1 MTDFEDQ
8 TGAAVTRGTVTRD
21 EVARGAG
28 LAGLSRAGA
37 FIEALAQPLYI
48 WMFGLAAYGIY
59 VVLWGVINLLTNILD
74 LSMTSALQR
83 IVPTRAREQQ
93 VHGALK
99 LALLITIIP
108 SLIVASLVAL
118 NADQIATFFSA
129 APQDQSRLPGA
140 ITLFVWALPLW
151 TFIEV
156 ATSAARA
163 RRAFGPEIRI
173 RILWEQLARL
183 LFALGF
189 FFLGFGSEGLMLAHL
204 CSILIVALLCLPLL
218 ARYYD
223 LKLLVRAPLNWPQ
236 ARELVGSGVALL
248 PANLARR
255 MLIDAPPLAINV
267 MLPGSA
273 GASAAGLFEV
283 GRKLSTVPYIVRQSF
298 QYVLAPLS
306 SAQAHADRRQ
316 IAPLYHFASR
326 VSTALVVPLAGLM
339 IFTGPDVLS
348 VYREEAQAALPI
360 LAILSVA
367 RALEAIVGPAGT
379 IVEMIGHRALPLLN
393 SIIAVIAWIALALW
407 LTPTQGAFGMA
418 IAVSA
423 AIILSTYAAA
433 LELGISDRLWPF
445 DRKLLQALA
454 IASVGIGAMAL
465 VEYLTGGPIRFASNM
480 AIWAITSWFTL
491 RYGLTREDRLAFG
504 RLSRQLR
511 LV

>member
-1 MTDFEDQ
+1 MSEPVD
-8 TGAAVTRGTVTRD
+8 GVGPAVTRG

-59 VVLWGVINLLTNILD
+59 VVLWGAINLLTNLLD

-83 IVPTRAREQQ
+83 IVPTRSEETE
-93 VHGALK
+93 VHGAVK
-99 LALLITIIP
+99 LALLVTIIP
-108 SLIVASLVAL
+108 SLLVAL
-118 NADQIATFFSA
+118 LIALNAETVATFFSA
-129 APQDQSRLPGA
+129 APEDRSRLPAA
-140 ITLFVWALPLW
+140 IALFVWALPLW

-189 FFLGFGSEGLMLAHL
+189 FFLGFGSEGLMIAHL
-204 CSILIVALLCLPLL
+204 SSLVLVALLCVPLL

-223 LKLLVRAPLNWPQ
+223 LPLLVRAPLRWP
-236 ARELVGSGVALL
+236 ATRELVGSGIALL

-255 MLIDAPPLAINV
+255 MLIDAPPLAINF
-267 MLPGSA
+267 MLPGVA

-306 SAQAHADRRQ
+306 SAQAHSDRRE

-348 VYREEAQAALPI
+348 VYRREAQAALPI
-360 LAILSVA
+360 LVILSAA

-393 SIIAVIAWIALALW
+393 SFLAVVLWLGLALW

-418 IAVSA
+418 IAVA
-423 AIILSTYAAA
+423 VAIIVSTYAAA
-433 LELGISDRLWPF
+433 IELRISDGLNPF
-445 DRKLLQALA
+445 GRKLFQALA
-454 IASVGIGAMAL
+454 IAMVGIGAMAL
-465 VEYLTGGPIRFASNM
+465 VEYLTGGPVRFVSNM
-480 AIWAITSWFTL
+480 IIWAVTSWFTL
-491 RYGLTREDRLAFG
+491 RYGLTRDDRLALG
-504 RLSRQLR
+504 GLSRRLR